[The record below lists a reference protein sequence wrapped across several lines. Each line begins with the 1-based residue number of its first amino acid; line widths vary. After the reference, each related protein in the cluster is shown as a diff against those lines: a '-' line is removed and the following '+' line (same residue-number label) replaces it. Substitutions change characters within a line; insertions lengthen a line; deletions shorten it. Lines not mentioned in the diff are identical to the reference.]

1 MCAAYITGY
10 VLTFMHNLA
19 HTFKP
24 SHIGALGRSENHGG
38 EADSNPRV
46 YLLKYIP
53 GKMEGMGYV
62 TLDSDGSA
70 YTRRLLLC
78 FL

>member
-38 EADSNPRV
+38 RQIV
-46 YLLKYIP
+46 IQGFTYLN
-53 GKMEGMGYV
+53 
-62 TLDSDGSA
+62 T
-70 YTRRLLLC
+70 
-78 FL
+78 FLEKWRGWGT

>member
-46 YLLKYIP
+46 YLHFWKN
-53 GKMEGMGYV
+53 GRSGVRV